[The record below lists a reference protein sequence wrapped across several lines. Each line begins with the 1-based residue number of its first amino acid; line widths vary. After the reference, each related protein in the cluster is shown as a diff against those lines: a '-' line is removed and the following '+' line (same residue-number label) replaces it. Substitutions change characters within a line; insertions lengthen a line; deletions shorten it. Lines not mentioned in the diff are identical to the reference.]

1 MSSVAGADV
10 VVGAD
15 GSEHSLA
22 AIRVAAAEAVKRG
35 RTLRIVHA
43 FIWPLLGVATGPP
56 RDGPP
61 GLGLRHAAENLL
73 AEASGE
79 AQKAAPD
86 VRVTTELV
94 DGAAATVLVHASSS
108 ADLLVIGDR
117 GLGGFSG
124 LLLGSVAVQVVEHA
138 TCPVLVIRG
147 ADRPGGPVVVGVDG
161 AVSTP
166 AIGFAMQEASRL
178 GVALTAVHVWNS
190 PVSAGPGDMLPLVFD
205 PAALEDEERRVL
217 SESLAGWAEQYPDV
231 DIRFELVRG
240 HPAHRLIEWSTSAQ
254 LVVVGARG
262 RGGFAGLLLGSVS
275 QALIHHA
282 ACRVAVVRAGPIEA

>member
-1 MSSVAGADV
+1 MSTVAGADV

-15 GSEHSLA
+15 GSESSLA
-22 AIRVAAAEAVKRG
+22 AVRVAATAAVKRG
-35 RTLRIVHA
+35 RALRIVHA
-43 FIWPLLGVATGPP
+43 FIWPQLAVAVGPP

-61 GLGLRHAAENLL
+61 DLGLRHTAERLL

-94 DGAAATVLVHASSS
+94 DGAAAPVLVHASRS
-108 ADLLVIGDR
+108 ADLLVLGDR

-124 LLLGSVAVQVVEHA
+124 LLLGSVAVQAVEYA
-138 TCPVLVIRG
+138 ACPVLVVRG

-161 AVSTP
+161 AVSTS
-166 AIGFAMQEASRL
+166 AIEFAMQEASRL

-190 PVSAGPGDMLPLVFD
+190 PVSAGPGDMLPLVYD

-217 SESLAGWAEQYPDV
+217 SESLAGWAERYPDV
-231 DIRFELVRG
+231 DIRSELVRG

-254 LVVVGARG
+254 LMVVGARG

-275 QALIHHA
+275 QALIHHS
-282 ACRVAVVRAGPIEA
+282 ACRVAIIRAAPIGA